1 MLLKKEIKNLYE
13 YTAVC
18 NDETTAVD
26 FENFLKSS
34 DTKYYFRQGQ
44 NVYFICSKMEGLQ
57 IAKPFIK
64 ELLNK
69 SKLLESE
76 NSKESKVKVIEDTV

>member
-18 NDETTAVD
+18 NDEATAVD
-26 FENFLKSS
+26 FENFLKS
-34 DTKYYFRQGQ
+34 TTVRYYYRQNQ

-57 IAKPFIK
+57 VAKPFIK
-64 ELLNK
+64 ELLLK

-76 NSKESKVKVIEDTV
+76 NSKDKVVEEKV